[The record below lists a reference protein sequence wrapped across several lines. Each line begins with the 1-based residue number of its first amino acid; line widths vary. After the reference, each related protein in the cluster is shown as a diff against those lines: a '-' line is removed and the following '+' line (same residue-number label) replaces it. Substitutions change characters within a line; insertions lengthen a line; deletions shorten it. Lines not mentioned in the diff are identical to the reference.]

1 MLRKETTMIR
11 RLTILLLI
19 VGCGSKL
26 NTNPDDIQV
35 ITSDIDRFWSTVDN
49 YEGELSVALD
59 KFYIEKGTDG
69 LKDFIPDR
77 IISAD
82 ELAKDYLNNKDYYE
96 SIRNNSLLT
105 IETKEDIIKY
115 FKVFKSIYPKAKFP
129 DIYYLIGRRS
139 SGGTASKN
147 GLLIGAEVYT
157 DFNKYVPTVIHE
169 LMHFNQTKYKSS
181 WGTPLTQAIHEGGA
195 DFIASLVLGDSI
207 RMNDETY
214 NYGYQHEKEL
224 WQEFEPKMHETGKVG
239 KLEQYK
245 WFYGG
250 QAEGLPMMLGYFIGH
265 QIAKSYYDKMEDKQ
279 KAIYRILNNHFS
291 KRFLEDSGY
300 PNF

>member
-1 MLRKETTMIR
+1 MKKLISIIR
-11 RLTILLLI
+11 MSLLI
-19 VGCGSKL
+19 SGCASKL

-59 KFYIEKGTDG
+59 KEYIEKGTDG
-69 LKDFIPDR
+69 LKDFTSTQ
-77 IISAD
+77 IINAEKLANQYLAD
-82 ELAKDYLNNKDYYE
+82 KEYYA

-129 DIYYLIGRRS
+129 DIYFLIGRRN

-147 GLLIGAEVYT
+147 GLLIGAEVHT

-169 LMHFNQTKYKSS
+169 LMHPNQTDIKFLWGSS
-181 WGTPLTQAIHEGGA
+181 LTQAIHEGGA
-195 DFIASLVLGDSI
+195 DFVASLVLGDSI
-207 RMNDETY
+207 RMNDKTY

-224 WQEFEPKMHETGKVG
+224 WIEFSNKMHETGKVG

-250 QAEGLPMMLGYFIGH
+250 QEEGLPMMLGYFIGH

>member
-1 MLRKETTMIR
+1 MKKL
-11 RLTILLLI
+11 LTILLLI

-59 KFYIEKGTDG
+59 KEYIEKGTDG
-69 LKDFIPDR
+69 LKDFTSTQ
-77 IISAD
+77 IINAEKLANQYLAD
-82 ELAKDYLNNKDYYE
+82 KKYYA

-139 SGGTASKN
+139 SGGTVSEN
-147 GLLIGAEVYT
+147 GLLILIGAEVHT

-169 LMHFNQTKYKSS
+169 LMHPNQAEINSS
-181 WGTPLTQAIHEGGA
+181 WGSSLTQAIHEGGA

-207 RMNDETY
+207 KMNDETY
-214 NYGYQHEKEL
+214 NYGYQHEEEL
-224 WQEFEPKMHETGKVG
+224 WREFSTKMYETGEIG
-239 KLEQYK
+239 QEEIYK

-250 QAEGLPMMLGYFIGH
+250 QKEGVPTMLGYFIGY
-265 QIAKSYYDKMEDKQ
+265 QITKSYYDKMENKQ
-279 KAIYRILNNHFS
+279 KAIYRILHPHFS
-291 KRFLEDSGY
+291 KRLLKDSGY
-300 PNF
+300 PNS

>member
-1 MLRKETTMIR
+1 MKKI
-11 RLTILLLI
+11 ILLSLII
-19 VGCGSKL
+19 VGCASKL
-26 NTNPDDIQV
+26 NTNPDDVQV

-115 FKVFKSIYPKAKFP
+115 FKVFKLIYPKAKFP

-265 QIAKSYYDKMEDKQ
+265 QIAKSYYEKTEDK
-279 KAIYRILNNHFS
+279 KAAVYRILNNKFS
-291 KRFLEDSGY
+291 KKFLVDSGY

>member
-1 MLRKETTMIR
+1 MKKL
-11 RLTILLLI
+11 ILLSILLI
-19 VGCGSKL
+19 VGCANKL

-59 KFYIEKGTDG
+59 KEYIEKGTDG
-69 LKDFIPDR
+69 LKDFTSTQ
-77 IISAD
+77 IINAEKLANQYLAD
-82 ELAKDYLNNKDYYE
+82 KEYYA
-96 SIRNNSLLT
+96 SIRNNSLL
-105 IETKEDIIKY
+105 IIKTKEDIIKY

-129 DIYYLIGRRS
+129 DIYFLIGRRN

-147 GLLIGAEVYT
+147 GLLIGAEVHT

-169 LMHFNQTKYKSS
+169 LMHPNQTDIKFFWGSS
-181 WGTPLTQAIHEGGA
+181 LTQAIHEGGA
-195 DFIASLVLGDSI
+195 DFVASLVLGDSI
-207 RMNDETY
+207 RMNDKTY

-224 WQEFEPKMHETGKVG
+224 WIEFSNKMHETGKVG

>member
-1 MLRKETTMIR
+1 MKKL
-11 RLTILLLI
+11 ILLSILFI
-19 VGCGSKL
+19 FGCASKL

-59 KFYIEKGTDG
+59 KEYFEKGTDG
-69 LKDFIPDR
+69 LKDFTITQ
-77 IISAD
+77 IINAEKLVNQYLAD
-82 ELAKDYLNNKDYYE
+82 KEYYA

-105 IETKEDIIKY
+105 IKTKEDIIKY

-129 DIYYLIGRRS
+129 DIYFLIGRRN

-147 GLLIGAEVYT
+147 GLLIGAEVHT

-169 LMHFNQTKYKSS
+169 LMHPNQTDIKFLWGSS
-181 WGTPLTQAIHEGGA
+181 LTQAIHEGGA
-195 DFIASLVLGDSI
+195 DFVASLVLGDSI
-207 RMNDETY
+207 RMNDKTY

-224 WQEFEPKMHETGKVG
+224 WIEFSNKMHETGKVG

>member
-1 MLRKETTMIR
+1 MKKL
-11 RLTILLLI
+11 ILSILLI
-19 VGCGSKL
+19 VGCASKL

-59 KFYIEKGTDG
+59 KEYIEKGTDG
-69 LKDFIPDR
+69 LKDFTSTQ
-77 IISAD
+77 IINAEKLANQYLAD
-82 ELAKDYLNNKDYYE
+82 KEYYA

-105 IETKEDIIKY
+105 IKTKEDIIKY

-129 DIYYLIGRRS
+129 DIYFLIGRRN

-147 GLLIGAEVYT
+147 GLLIGAEVHT

-169 LMHFNQTKYKSS
+169 LMHPNQTDIKFLWGSS
-181 WGTPLTQAIHEGGA
+181 LTQAIHEGGA
-195 DFIASLVLGDSI
+195 DFVASLVLGDSI
-207 RMNDETY
+207 RMNDKTY

-224 WQEFEPKMHETGKVG
+224 WIEFSNKMHETGKVG

>member
-1 MLRKETTMIR
+1 MIR
-11 RLTILLLI
+11 RLIILLLI

-59 KFYIEKGTDG
+59 KEYIEKGTDG
-69 LKDFIPDR
+69 LKDFTITQ
-77 IISAD
+77 IINAEKLANQYLAD
-82 ELAKDYLNNKDYYE
+82 KKYYA

-139 SGGTASKN
+139 SGGTVSEN
-147 GLLIGAEVYT
+147 GLLILIGAEVHT

-169 LMHFNQTKYKSS
+169 LMHPNQAEINSS
-181 WGTPLTQAIHEGGA
+181 WGSSLTQAIHEGGA

-207 RMNDETY
+207 KMNDETY

-239 KLEQYK
+239 KLEEYK

-265 QIAKSYYDKMEDKQ
+265 QIAKSYYEKTEDK
-279 KAIYRILNNHFS
+279 KAAVYRILNNKFS
-291 KRFLEDSGY
+291 KKFLVDSGY

>member
-1 MLRKETTMIR
+1 MQKFL
-11 RLTILLLI
+11 LSILLLVLI
-19 VGCGSKL
+19 SCASNL
-26 NTNPDDIQV
+26 NSNPDEIEI
-35 ITSDIDRFWSTVDN
+35 ITSDIDRFWNTVDN
-49 YEGELSVALD
+49 YEGDLSLALEEN
-59 KFYIEKGTDG
+59 YIKPGTEG
-69 LKDFIPDR
+69 LKDFIPKR
-77 IISAD
+77 IISSSY
-82 ELAKDYLNNKDYYE
+82 LASTYLEDKDYYTN
-96 SIRNNSLLT
+96 IRMST
-105 IETKEDIIKY
+105 MQVDSTKKEIVKY
-115 FKVFKSIYPKAKFP
+115 YKLFKKIYPKAKFP
-129 DIYYLIGRRS
+129 DIYYVIGSRN

-224 WQEFEPKMHETGKVG
+224 WIEFSNKMHETGKVG

-250 QAEGLPMMLGYFIGH
+250 QEEGLPMMLGYFIGH

>member
-1 MLRKETTMIR
+1 MKKL
-11 RLTILLLI
+11 ILLSILLI
-19 VGCGSKL
+19 VGCASKL

-35 ITSDIDRFWSTVDN
+35 ITSDIDRFWSAVDN

-59 KFYIEKGTDG
+59 KEYIEKGTDG
-69 LKDFIPDR
+69 LKDFTSTQ
-77 IISAD
+77 IINAEKLANQYLAD
-82 ELAKDYLNNKDYYE
+82 KEYYA

-105 IETKEDIIKY
+105 IKTKEDIIKY

-129 DIYYLIGRRS
+129 DIYFLIGRRN

-147 GLLIGAEVYT
+147 GLLIGAELHT

-169 LMHFNQTKYKSS
+169 LMHPNQTDIKFFWGSS
-181 WGTPLTQAIHEGGA
+181 LTQAIHEGGA
-195 DFIASLVLGDSI
+195 DFVASLVLGDSI
-207 RMNDETY
+207 RMNDKTY

-224 WQEFEPKMHETGKVG
+224 WIEFSNKMHETGKVG

>member
-1 MLRKETTMIR
+1 MKKL
-11 RLTILLLI
+11 ILLSILLI
-19 VGCGSKL
+19 VGCASKL

-59 KFYIEKGTDG
+59 KEYIEKGTDG
-69 LKDFIPDR
+69 LKDFTSTQ
-77 IISAD
+77 IINAEKLANQYLAD
-82 ELAKDYLNNKDYYE
+82 KEYYA

-105 IETKEDIIKY
+105 IKTKEEIIKY

-129 DIYYLIGRRS
+129 DIYFLIGRRN

-147 GLLIGAEVYT
+147 GLLIGAEVHT

-169 LMHFNQTKYKSS
+169 LMHPNQTDIKFLWGSS
-181 WGTPLTQAIHEGGA
+181 LTQAIHEGGA
-195 DFIASLVLGDSI
+195 DFVASLVLGDSI
-207 RMNDETY
+207 RMNDKTY

-224 WQEFEPKMHETGKVG
+224 WIEFSNKMHETGKVG

-279 KAIYRILNNHFS
+279 KAIDRILNHHFS

>member
-1 MLRKETTMIR
+1 MKKL
-11 RLTILLLI
+11 ILLSLI
-19 VGCGSKL
+19 IIGCASKL
-26 NTNPDDIQV
+26 NTNPDDVQV

-59 KFYIEKGTDG
+59 KEYIEKGTEG
-69 LKDFIPDR
+69 LKDFTSTQ
-77 IISAD
+77 IINAEKLANQYLAD
-82 ELAKDYLNNKDYYE
+82 KKYYA

-129 DIYYLIGRRS
+129 DIYFLIGRRN

-147 GLLIGAEVYT
+147 GLLIGAEVHT

-169 LMHFNQTKYKSS
+169 LMHPNQTDIKFLWGSS
-181 WGTPLTQAIHEGGA
+181 LTQAIHEGGA
-195 DFIASLVLGDSI
+195 DFVASLVLGDSI

-224 WQEFEPKMHETGKVG
+224 WKEFSNKMHETGKVG

>member
-1 MLRKETTMIR
+1 MKKL
-11 RLTILLLI
+11 ILLSILLI
-19 VGCGSKL
+19 VGCANKL

-35 ITSDIDRFWSTVDN
+35 ITSDIDRFWSAVDN

-59 KFYIEKGTDG
+59 KEYIEKGTDG
-69 LKDFIPDR
+69 LKDFTSTQ
-77 IISAD
+77 IINAEKLANQYLAD
-82 ELAKDYLNNKDYYE
+82 KEYYA

-105 IETKEDIIKY
+105 IKTKEDIIKY

-129 DIYYLIGRRS
+129 DIYFLIGRRN

-147 GLLIGAEVYT
+147 GLLIGAEVHT

-169 LMHFNQTKYKSS
+169 LMHPNQTDIKFLWGSS
-181 WGTPLTQAIHEGGA
+181 LTQAIHEGGA
-195 DFIASLVLGDSI
+195 DFVASLVLGDSI
-207 RMNDETY
+207 RMNDKTY

-224 WQEFEPKMHETGKVG
+224 WIEFSNKMHETGKVG

>member
-1 MLRKETTMIR
+1 MKKL
-11 RLTILLLI
+11 ILLSILLI
-19 VGCGSKL
+19 VGCASKL

-59 KFYIEKGTDG
+59 KEYIEKGTDG
-69 LKDFIPDR
+69 LKDFTSTQ
-77 IISAD
+77 IINAEKLANQYLAD
-82 ELAKDYLNNKDYYE
+82 KEYYA
-96 SIRNNSLLT
+96 SIRNNSLL
-105 IETKEDIIKY
+105 IIKTKEDIIKY

-129 DIYYLIGRRS
+129 DIYFLIGRRN

-147 GLLIGAEVYT
+147 GLLIGAEVHT

-169 LMHFNQTKYKSS
+169 LMHPNQTDIKFLWGSS
-181 WGTPLTQAIHEGGA
+181 LTQAIHEGGA
-195 DFIASLVLGDSI
+195 DFVASLVLGDSI
-207 RMNDETY
+207 RMNDKTY

-224 WQEFEPKMHETGKVG
+224 WIEFSNKMHETGKVG

>member
-1 MLRKETTMIR
+1 MKKL
-11 RLTILLLI
+11 ILLSILFI
-19 VGCGSKL
+19 VGCASKL

-59 KFYIEKGTDG
+59 KEYIEKGTDG
-69 LKDFIPDR
+69 LKDFTITQ
-77 IISAD
+77 IINAEKLANQYLAD
-82 ELAKDYLNNKDYYE
+82 KKYYA

-139 SGGTASKN
+139 SGGTVSEN
-147 GLLIGAEVYT
+147 GLLILIGAEVHT

-169 LMHFNQTKYKSS
+169 LMHPNQTGINSS
-181 WGTPLTQAIHEGGA
+181 WGSTLTQAIHEGGA

-214 NYGYQHEKEL
+214 NYGYQHEEN
-224 WQEFEPKMHETGKVG
+224 FGKNFQLKCM
-239 KLEQYK
+239 KLEK
-245 WFYGG
+245 
-250 QAEGLPMMLGYFIGH
+250 
-265 QIAKSYYDKMEDKQ
+265 
-279 KAIYRILNNHFS
+279 
-291 KRFLEDSGY
+291 
-300 PNF
+300 

>member
-1 MLRKETTMIR
+1 MKKL
-11 RLTILLLI
+11 ILLSILLI
-19 VGCGSKL
+19 VGCASKL

-35 ITSDIDRFWSTVDN
+35 ITSDIDRFWSAVDN

-59 KFYIEKGTDG
+59 KEYIEKGTDG
-69 LKDFIPDR
+69 LKDFTSTQ
-77 IISAD
+77 IINAEKLANQYLAD
-82 ELAKDYLNNKDYYE
+82 KEYYA

-105 IETKEDIIKY
+105 IKTKEDIIKY

-129 DIYYLIGRRS
+129 DIYFLIGRRN

-147 GLLIGAEVYT
+147 GLLIGAEVHT

-169 LMHFNQTKYKSS
+169 LMHPNQTDIKFLWGSS
-181 WGTPLTQAIHEGGA
+181 LTQAIHEGGA
-195 DFIASLVLGDSI
+195 DFVASLVLGDSI
-207 RMNDETY
+207 RMNDKTY

-224 WQEFEPKMHETGKVG
+224 WIEFSNKMHETGKVG

-265 QIAKSYYDKMEDKQ
+265 QIAKSYYDQMEDKQ
-279 KAIYRILNNHFS
+279 KAIDRILNHHFS

>member
-1 MLRKETTMIR
+1 MKKI
-11 RLTILLLI
+11 LLI
-19 VGCGSKL
+19 VLVLIAGCASKL
-26 NTNPDDIQV
+26 NTNPEDVQV

-115 FKVFKSIYPKAKFP
+115 FKVFKLIYPKAKFT

-239 KLEQYK
+239 KLEEYK

-250 QAEGLPMMLGYFIGH
+250 QEEGLPMMLGYFIGH

-291 KRFLEDSGY
+291 KRLLKNSGY
-300 PNF
+300 PKF

>member
-1 MLRKETTMIR
+1 MKKL
-11 RLTILLLI
+11 ILLSILFI
-19 VGCGSKL
+19 VWCGSKL

-59 KFYIEKGTDG
+59 KEYIEKGTDG
-69 LKDFIPDR
+69 LKDFTSTQ
-77 IISAD
+77 IINAEKLANQYLAD
-82 ELAKDYLNNKDYYE
+82 KEYYA

-105 IETKEDIIKY
+105 IKTKEDIIKY

-129 DIYYLIGRRS
+129 DIYFLIGRRN

-147 GLLIGAEVYT
+147 GLLIGAEVHT

-169 LMHFNQTKYKSS
+169 LMHFNQTDINSS
-181 WGTPLTQAIHEGGA
+181 WGSPLTQSIHEGGA

-207 RMNDETY
+207 RINDETY
-214 NYGYQHEKEL
+214 NYGYQHEEEL
-224 WQEFEPKMHETGKVG
+224 WEEFSTNMYKTGEIG
-239 KLEQYK
+239 KEEINK

-250 QAEGLPMMLGYFIGH
+250 QKEGEPIMLGYFIGY
-265 QIAKSYYDKMEDKQ
+265 QITKSYYDKMEDKQ

-291 KRFLEDSGY
+291 KRLLEDSGY

>member
-1 MLRKETTMIR
+1 MKK
-11 RLTILLLI
+11 LLI
-19 VGCGSKL
+19 IALLFVGCASKL

-59 KFYIEKGTDG
+59 KEYIEKGTDG
-69 LKDFIPDR
+69 LKDFTITQ
-77 IISAD
+77 IINAEKLANQYLAD
-82 ELAKDYLNNKDYYE
+82 KKYYA

-139 SGGTASKN
+139 SGGTVSKN
-147 GLLIGAEVYT
+147 GLLILIGAEVHT

-169 LMHFNQTKYKSS
+169 LMHPNQAEINSS
-181 WGTPLTQAIHEGGA
+181 WGSSLTQAIHEGGA

-265 QIAKSYYDKMEDKQ
+265 QIAKSYYEKTEDK
-279 KAIYRILNNHFS
+279 KAAVYRILNNKFS
-291 KRFLEDSGY
+291 KKFLVDSGY

>member
-1 MLRKETTMIR
+1 MKKL
-11 RLTILLLI
+11 ILLSILLI
-19 VGCGSKL
+19 VGCANKL

-59 KFYIEKGTDG
+59 KEYIEKGTDG
-69 LKDFIPDR
+69 LKDFTSTQ
-77 IISAD
+77 IINAEKLANQYLAD
-82 ELAKDYLNNKDYYE
+82 KEYYA

-105 IETKEDIIKY
+105 IKTKEDIIKY

-129 DIYYLIGRRS
+129 DIYFLIGRRN

-147 GLLIGAEVYT
+147 GLLIGAEVHT

-169 LMHFNQTKYKSS
+169 LMHPNQTDIKFLWGSS
-181 WGTPLTQAIHEGGA
+181 LTQAIHEGGA
-195 DFIASLVLGDSI
+195 DFVASLVLGDSI
-207 RMNDETY
+207 RMNDKTY

-224 WQEFEPKMHETGKVG
+224 WIEFSNKMHETGKVG